1 MYNSSIKGQAKRIK
15 FDKKLELKDKVFFND
30 LSKNIPIKAFKCCD
44 VVYSEISWSYGY
56 RMFNQ
61 QAVNKA
67 NDYSNYL
74 HNVNACIE
82 ELQVPSFIVCGKQA
96 RNFFT
101 NAKCIPIKINSAGTN
116 INGCQLYIW
125 NFDDDILKSIV
136 DTKTL
141 LNFLSKKYSCCLDF
155 SCGYGEHL
163 LQFKDF
169 VACDIGRDCLTYLT
183 ILVQQQERSVKNAP
197 STN

>member
-44 VVYSEISWSYGY
+44 VVYSEISWNYGY
-56 RMFNQ
+56 NIFNH
-61 QAVNKA
+61 QATNNA

-169 VACDIGRDCLTYLT
+169 VACDIDRDCLTYLT
-183 ILVQQQERSVKNAP
+183 ILVQQQERSVKNAT